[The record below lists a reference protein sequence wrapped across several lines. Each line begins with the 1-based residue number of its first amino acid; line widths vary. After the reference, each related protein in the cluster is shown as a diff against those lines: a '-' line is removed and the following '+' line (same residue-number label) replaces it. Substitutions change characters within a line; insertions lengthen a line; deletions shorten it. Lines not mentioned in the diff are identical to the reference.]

1 MRGRRPRPCL
11 EVAPSVVATSATFPA
26 PPEQTWK
33 ALMFFEQI
41 GRPPPFSLRLLLPE
55 PIRVEGHKSAVGDEA
70 RCVYR
75 QGHLLKRVTRIEP
88 GRCCFFEIA
97 DQGIEIVGGIRL
109 AGGGYALH
117 ELPSGTTRVELRT
130 RYFSSL
136 RPRWL
141 ARPIEAAV
149 CHSFHRHI
157 LDAMR
162 RAVETASQATGIAGG
177 PGREI
182 QCGVLAKAARR
193 SNIW

>member
-1 MRGRRPRPCL
+1 
-11 EVAPSVVATSATFPA
+11 VIATSSTFSATPD
-26 PPEQTWK
+26 QTWK

-41 GRPPPFSLRLLLPE
+41 RRPPPFSLRLLLPE
-55 PIRVEGHKSAVGDEA
+55 PIRVEGDKSAVGDEA

-88 GRCCFFEIA
+88 GRYWFFEIA
-97 DQGIEIVGGIRL
+97 DQRIEIVGGIRL
-109 AGGGYALH
+109 AGGGYALR
-117 ELPSGTTRVELRT
+117 ELSSGTTRVELQT
-130 RYFSSL
+130 RYISSL

-149 CHSFHRHI
+149 CHCFHRHI
-157 LDAMR
+157 LEAMR

-177 PGREI
+177 PGEKT
-182 QCGVLAKAARR
+182 QCGVAANAARR